1 MECLNLLPHV
11 GGVEELDEVACAG
24 GETARLGGGDG
35 GQRPGGV
42 AHEKR
47 LLRVDAGLAKAGAGE
62 SVLEPV
68 PANVAGQVL
77 PAGPGEQVVPHFL
90 PVVSAGRAAG
100 DVLRKLPPVFTVV
113 DGEEQAG
120 PFLPDDALQPA

>member
-68 PANVAGQVL
+68 PANVAGPVL
-77 PAGPGEQVVPHFL
+77 PARPGEQVVAPFL
-90 PVVSAGRAAG
+90 PGISAAG
-100 DVLRKLPPVFTVV
+100 AARDVLPPLLPGFTVV
-113 DGEEQAG
+113 GGGEPAG
-120 PFLPDDALQPA
+120 PLLPHDALQHR

>member
-1 MECLNLLPHV
+1 MECLKLLPHV
-11 GGVEELDEVACAG
+11 GGVEELDEHAFARA
-24 GETARLGGGDG
+24 ETARLGGGDG

-68 PANVAGQVL
+68 PANVAGQGP
-77 PAGPGEQVVPHFL
+77 PARAGEQVVAHFL
-90 PVVSAGRAAG
+90 PVVTAARAPAAG
-100 DVLRKLPPVFTVV
+100 L
-113 DGEEQAG
+113 
-120 PFLPDDALQPA
+120 